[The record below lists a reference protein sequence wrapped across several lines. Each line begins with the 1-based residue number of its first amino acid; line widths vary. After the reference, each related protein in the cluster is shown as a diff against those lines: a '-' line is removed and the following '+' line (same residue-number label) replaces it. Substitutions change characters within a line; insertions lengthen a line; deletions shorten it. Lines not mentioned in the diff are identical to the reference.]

1 MRTSLTETQQLEH
14 YLLGTGDPAQNVVM
28 EARLQLEPAL
38 AQQAAEQQI
47 AYRLVEIHGRLQ
59 LRALI
64 AKVDAEMFESTRFS
78 QFRRKI
84 QQIFTSK

>member
-1 MRTSLTETQQLEH
+1 MTETQQLEH
-14 YLLGTGDPAQNVVM
+14 YLLGTGDPAERVVT

-38 AQQAAEQQI
+38 ARQAAEQQI
-47 AYRLVEIHGRLQ
+47 AYRLVELHGRMQ
-59 LRALI
+59 IRTLI
-64 AKVDAEMFESTRFS
+64 AKVDAEVFESSRFS